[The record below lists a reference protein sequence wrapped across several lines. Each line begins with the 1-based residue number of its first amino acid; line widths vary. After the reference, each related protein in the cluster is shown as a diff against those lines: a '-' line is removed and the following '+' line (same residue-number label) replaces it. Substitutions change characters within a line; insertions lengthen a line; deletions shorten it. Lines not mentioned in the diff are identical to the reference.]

1 MSTPT
6 LQQIIDAVG
15 GKPSRDGRSVV
26 VGYGADGYLRLYPSS
41 VTLGGPEII
50 PAVRIDGELSRG
62 NGGAQSVLRA
72 KIRAAGMEIR

>member
-26 VGYGADGYLRLYPSS
+26 VGYGAYGYLRLYPSV
-41 VTLGGPEII
+41 VTLGGPEI

-62 NGGAQSVLRA
+62 NGGAQSALRA
-72 KIRAAGMEIR
+72 KIRAAGIEIR